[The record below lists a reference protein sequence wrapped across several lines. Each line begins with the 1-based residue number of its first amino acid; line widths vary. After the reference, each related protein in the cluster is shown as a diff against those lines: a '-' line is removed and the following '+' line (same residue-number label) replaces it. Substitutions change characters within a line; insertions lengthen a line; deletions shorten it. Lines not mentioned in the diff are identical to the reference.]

1 MSSKN
6 TLTASQDRKLAALKA
21 RNLCFVVLDGS
32 TFVCLTHD
40 RKTDNATRCSE
51 EKRAKKK

>member
-6 TLTASQDRKLAALKA
+6 TLTETQARKLTALKA
-21 RNLCFVVLDGS
+21 RDLCYVVLDGS

-40 RKTDNATRCSE
+40 RKTDNATHCPA